1 VRASGGK
8 GFRAPSLFEMYKVHV
23 RGGGTYYREAN
34 PDLGSEEIW
43 SYDIGVERFLTDAL
57 WGRLTFYQ
65 SFAKDYIGDRITGK
79 VPFAGGTKTRVER
92 ILDNISEVDIYGVE
106 TELEWYAT
114 QNLTLFA
121 NYAYNV
127 SEIKEDDNNAS
138 LEGNYLSNDPRH
150 NAHFGFRYTNPKIVN
165 LSVTANYYGDIYFD
179 NENTL
184 NENGY
189 FTVDASVSRK
199 LVDHVTAY
207 VNAENIFDE
216 EYAMFRR
223 QGREDTIAPGLIVTA
238 GIRLEF

>member
-1 VRASGGK
+1 
-8 GFRAPSLFEMYKVHV
+8 M
-23 RGGGTYYREAN
+23 
-34 PDLGSEEIW
+34 
-43 SYDIGVERFLTDAL
+43 DIHGVEA
-57 WGRLTFYQ
+57 
-65 SFAKDYIGDRITGK
+65 
-79 VPFAGGTKTRVER
+79 
-92 ILDNISEVDIYGVE
+92 
-106 TELEWYAT
+106 ELEWYPT
-114 QNLTLFA
+114 RTLTLFA

-127 SEIKEDDNNAS
+127 SEIKEDDNNAA

-150 NAHFGFRYTNPKIVN
+150 NAHFGFRYTNPEIVN

-199 LVDHVTAY
+199 LVDHVTAF

-216 EYAMFRR
+216 EYAMFRS
-223 QGREDTIAPGLIVTA
+223 QGQQDTIAPGLIVTA